1 MSNEGQTL
9 HIAADHFETAVG
21 DVFYNSLLHTLRHGD
36 KSVALTLSE
45 SKILSCLMLRETAPV
60 AAEELLR
67 CALEVSQAHK
77 TTVVEPHIS
86 RLRRKLRE
94 IGAETSIKAVRSC
107 GYVIACA
114 SAIPS
119 GLSVG

>member
-45 SKILSCLMLRETAPV
+45 SKILSFLMLRETAPV

-94 IGAETSIKAVRSC
+94 IGAETSIKAVRSR
-107 GYVIACA
+107 GYAIAFEP
-114 SAIPS
+114 SIPS
-119 GLSVG
+119 GLSGD